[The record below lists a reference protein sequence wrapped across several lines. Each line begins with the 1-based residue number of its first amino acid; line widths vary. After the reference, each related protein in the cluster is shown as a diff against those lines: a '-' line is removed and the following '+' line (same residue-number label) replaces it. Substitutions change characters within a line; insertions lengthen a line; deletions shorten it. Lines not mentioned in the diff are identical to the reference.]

1 MKKLIGLIALCSV
14 YSLSYSQNSFSSGYY
29 IDGVFLSDMQ
39 GFSSARSTALAGA
52 YSSLGGDLGAIGQNP
67 AGIGVFRTS
76 QFSFTPAFS
85 SVNTNSTFSGQENT
99 DFVYKMNLH
108 NIGVNMNIN
117 TNNGSGWQCVNLV
130 LGYNQLANYNGT
142 YKIAGTTNGTSM
154 ANEFV
159 NYANGNKVN
168 DLNSYF
174 EQLAFYSYVIDTIP
188 GSNGSSYYS
197 AYDNIPVR
205 QQHILEKNGSV
216 GTYYFGMGTNY
227 DHKLYFGFNFNI
239 ISGDYQ
245 YKTSHSEMD
254 VEDKITDHSFS
265 FGYNLDTW
273 VKGWN
278 LGIGVI
284 YRPIEPLRLGLSI
297 QTPSFIRITQETSTR
312 MSATDD
318 NGKTY
323 VEVPVD
329 EYGYELGAMSE
340 SYEISTPAKFTAGVS
355 YLFEDIGLISFDYEI
370 EDFTKIK
377 FSNSDYGAD
386 YFSAENSE
394 MKDNMRVAQTFRFG
408 VEAKLNRFY
417 LRGGCAYKESPYSSE
432 MLNSDA
438 YTLLSTAGFGYNT
451 GSTYIDFTYSLQ
463 TVSEN
468 YLMYN
473 HSALPKAELETTSGK
488 ILLTVGFKF

>member
-14 YSLSYSQNSFSSGYY
+14 FSLSYSQNSFSSGYY

-99 DFVYKMNLH
+99 DFIYKMNLH

-117 TNNGSGWQCVNLV
+117 TDNGSGWQCINLV
-130 LGYNQLANYNGT
+130 LGYNQLANYSGS
-142 YKIAGTTNGTSM
+142 YKISGLTTGTSM
-154 ANEFV
+154 ANEFI
-159 NYANGNKVN
+159 NFANGSKVN

-174 EQLAFYSYVIDTIP
+174 EQLAYRLIVIDADS
-188 GSNGSSYYS
+188 GSTSYHS
-197 AYDNIPVR
+197 AYDNIPLK
-205 QQHILEKNGSV
+205 QQHTLEKNGSV

-227 DHKLYFGFNFNI
+227 DHKLYLGFNFNI
-239 ISGDYQ
+239 ISGNYQ
-245 YKTSHSEMD
+245 YKTNHTEID
-254 VEDKITDHSFS
+254 INDLITDNSFS

-284 YRPIEPLRLGLSI
+284 YRPIETLRLGLSI
-297 QTPSFIRITQETSTR
+297 QTPSFIKITQETSTR
-312 MSATDD
+312 MTATPD
-318 NGKTY
+318 NGKTF
-323 VEVPVD
+323 VEVPTD

-340 SYEISTPAKFTAGVS
+340 SYDITTPAKYTAGIS
-355 YLFEDIGLISFDYEI
+355 YLFEDKGLISFDYEI

-386 YFSAENSE
+386 YFSTENSE
-394 MKDNMRVAQTFRFG
+394 MKDNMRIAQTFRLG
-408 VEAKLNRFY
+408 AEAKLNKFY
-417 LRGGCAYKESPYSSE
+417 LRGGCAYKQSPYSSG

-438 YTLLSTAGFGYNT
+438 YTMLYAAGFGYNT
-451 GSTYIDFTYSLQ
+451 GNTYIDFTYSLQ

-473 HSALPKAELETTSGK
+473 HSALPKAELETSSGK
-488 ILLTVGFKF
+488 FLLTVGFKF